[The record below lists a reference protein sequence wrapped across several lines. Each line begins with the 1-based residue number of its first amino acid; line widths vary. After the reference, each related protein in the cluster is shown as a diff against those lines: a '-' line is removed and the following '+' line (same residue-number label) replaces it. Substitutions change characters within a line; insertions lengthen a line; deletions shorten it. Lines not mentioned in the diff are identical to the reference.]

1 MEKVISKKNALDL
14 DLYISGVPDLNLMDE
29 ADFFLLCSTLE
40 KTIVEQYEK
49 YVKRK
54 KYNKPG

>member
-1 MEKVISKKNALDL
+1 MEKVISKKNVLGI
-14 DLYISGVPDLNLMDE
+14 DLYINGVPNLDLMEE
-29 ADFFLLCSTLE
+29 ADLFILCSILE
-40 KTIVEQYEK
+40 KTIAEQYEK